1 MKKFIN
7 LSIVLGTIIFCFG
20 SCLKDVGKRHYQIYT
35 PIIETTSSL
44 RAKVKSVSPMDV
56 ANAGKLFVLGNIV
69 FLNEKEKGIHVID
82 NSNPGS
88 PVNKAFIAIPGNTD
102 LWISNN
108 VLYANCYTD
117 FLAIDIADINNI
129 VITKVIED
137 VFNDL
142 RFINGYS
149 ISQGSVVT
157 GWNVK
162 DTSMEIEI
170 SEGQGI
176 WSNGKYITNNWGG
189 GIVLSGGPA
198 TSSNPA
204 SSSSQ
209 SSSTGKAGSMSRFAG
224 VSNYLYAVSNST
236 LNAID
241 ISASKQPVISNK
253 LSIGWNIETIYP
265 LKDKLFIGSK
275 NGMSIYSLSVPAQP
289 TYISGF
295 SHARLCDPVIADD
308 DYAYITLHAGTFCEG
323 TQNELD
329 IVKISDLSNPTLV
342 KQVNLTKPQG
352 LSKDG
357 NILFVCDDNAGI
369 RVFDATNPENPVL
382 LKTIPLASAYDVICD
397 DGIAMVSAKDG
408 LHQYNYS
415 NINNIVKLSSILF
428 AH

>member
-7 LSIVLGTIIFCFG
+7 LALITVTIALGFT
-20 SCLKDVGKRHYQIYT
+20 SCLKDVGKKHYQIYT

-44 RAKVKSVSPMDV
+44 RAKVKSGAGIDV
-56 ANAGKLFVLGNIV
+56 ANAGKLFVIDNYV
-69 FLNEKEKGIHVID
+69 FLNEREKGIHVID
-82 NSNPGS
+82 NTNPAS
-88 PVNKAFIAIPGNTD
+88 PINKAFITIPGNTD
-102 LWISNN
+102 LWVSNN

-117 FLAIDIADINNI
+117 FLAIDITDINNI
-129 VITKVIED
+129 TTTKVIED
-137 VFNDL
+137 IFIDV

-149 ISQGSVVT
+149 TLQGSVIT
-157 GWNVK
+157 GWSVR

-170 SEGQGI
+170 AEGQGI
-176 WSNGKYITNNWGG
+176 WSNGKYITNNWNG
-189 GIVLSGGPA
+189 GIWLSGGPA
-198 TSSNPA
+198 STSNPTG
-204 SSSSQ
+204 SQ
-209 SSSTGKAGSMSRFAG
+209 SSSTGKAGSMSRFT
-224 VSNYLYAVSNST
+224 VVNNYLYAVSNST

-241 ISASKQPVISNK
+241 ISNTTQPTVASK

-265 LKDKLFIGSK
+265 FKDKLFIGSQT
-275 NGMSIYSLSVPAQP
+275 GMFVYGLSNPTQP
-289 TYISGF
+289 TYISSF

-308 DYAYITLHAGTFCEG
+308 DYAYITLHAGTFCQG

-329 IVKISDLSNPTLV
+329 VVKISDLSNPTLV

-369 RVFDATNPENPVL
+369 RVFDATNPENPIL
-382 LKTIPLASAYDVICD
+382 LQTIPLAASYDIICNN
-397 DGIAMVSAKDG
+397 GIAMVSAKDG

-415 NINNIVKLSSILF
+415 NVNNIVKLSSFLF

>member
-7 LSIVLGTIIFCFG
+7 LALITVTIALGFT
-20 SCLKDVGKRHYQIYT
+20 SCLKDVGKKHYQIYT

-44 RAKVKSVSPMDV
+44 RAKVKSGAGIDV
-56 ANAGKLFVLGNIV
+56 ANAGKLFVIDNYV
-69 FLNEKEKGIHVID
+69 FLNEREKGIHVID
-82 NSNPGS
+82 NTNPAS
-88 PVNKAFIAIPGNTD
+88 PINKAFITIPGNTD
-102 LWISNN
+102 LWVSNN

-117 FLAIDIADINNI
+117 FLAIDITDINNI
-129 VITKVIED
+129 TTTKVIED
-137 VFNDL
+137 IFIDV

-149 ISQGSVVT
+149 TLQGSVIT
-157 GWNVK
+157 GWSVR

-170 SEGQGI
+170 AEGQGI
-176 WSNGKYITNNWGG
+176 WSNGKYITNNWNG
-189 GIVLSGGPA
+189 GIWLSGGPA
-198 TSSNPA
+198 STSNPTG
-204 SSSSQ
+204 SQ
-209 SSSTGKAGSMSRFAG
+209 SSSTGKAGSMSRFT
-224 VSNYLYAVSNST
+224 VVNNYLYAVSNST

-241 ISASKQPVISNK
+241 ISNTTQPTVASK

-265 LKDKLFIGSK
+265 FKDKLFIGSQT
-275 NGMSIYSLSVPAQP
+275 GMFIYSLSNPTMP

-308 DYAYITLHAGTFCEG
+308 DYAYITLHAGTFCQG

-369 RVFDATNPENPVL
+369 RVFDANNPENPIL
-382 LKTIPLASAYDVICD
+382 LQTIPLAASYDIICNN
-397 DGIAMVSAKDG
+397 GIAMVSAKDG

-415 NINNIVKLSSILF
+415 NVNNIVKLSSFLF